1 MISAVVVRRVADA
14 VAEASPFL
22 ADIDLQGQL
31 RRRFDGLRVVVCSDD
46 DVPAN
51 LPPAL
56 GNARCNLYYLDA
68 GEHCVKLTSEA
79 EAASGLVVAL
89 VSGSPG
95 AADD

>member
-1 MISAVVVRRVADA
+1 MIEAVVVRRVADA
-14 VAEASPFL
+14 VAEASPFM

-68 GEHCVKLTSEA
+68 GEHCVRLTREA
-79 EAASGLVVAL
+79 EDASGLVVAL
-89 VSGSPG
+89 LG
-95 AADD
+95 ADAD

>member
-1 MISAVVVRRVADA
+1 MIAAGMVERVADA

-22 ADIDLQGQL
+22 ADIDLQHLL
-31 RRRFDGLRVVVCSDD
+31 RAEHGGLRVVVCSDD

-51 LPPAL
+51 MPPAL

-68 GEHCVKLTSEA
+68 GEHCVKLTRDA

-89 VSGSPG
+89 LGESRG
-95 AADD
+95 ADAD

>member
-68 GEHCVKLTSEA
+68 GEHCVKLTREA

-89 VSGSPG
+89 VSASPR
-95 AADD
+95 ADAD

>member
-1 MISAVVVRRVADA
+1 MISAVVLRRVADE

-31 RRRFDGLRVVVCSDD
+31 RRHFDGLRVVVCSDD

-68 GEHCVKLTSEA
+68 GEHCVKLTREA

-89 VSGSPG
+89 LG
-95 AADD
+95 ADAD

>member
-1 MISAVVVRRVADA
+1 MIDTLVLRRVADA
-14 VAEASPFL
+14 VAEASPFM
-22 ADIDLQGQL
+22 ADIELQGQL

-68 GEHCVKLTSEA
+68 VAHCVKLTREA

-89 VSGSPG
+89 LG
-95 AADD
+95 AGAD